1 MKSGNYDDLLNSQAL
16 EDSLLYST
24 EHTVGLNQR
33 QLIIKHLV
41 EVVSSQFE
49 ELHGS
54 ETLMVSLA
62 MLYSVIH
69 NPT

>member
-16 EDSLLYST
+16 EDGLLYST